1 MTDQVLIYM
10 IVGLNTLC
18 QVMLIWRQKLATT
31 AKWKFCCAAVGI
43 PILIMLSMRLLIA
56 RGSIHSHVAEQSLV
70 EQYITKGSSMLL
82 IIGPWLVT
90 LAAIL
95 TYRRSRALMKTGSSN

>member
-1 MTDQVLIYM
+1 MPDQVLIYM

-31 AKWKFCCAAVGI
+31 AKWKFCCIAVSI
-43 PILIMLSMRLLIA
+43 PVLIMLSMRLLIA
-56 RGSIHSHVAEQSLV
+56 RGAFHSHVVEQSLV
-70 EQYITKGSSMLL
+70 EQYITKCTSILL

-95 TYRRSRALMKTGSSN
+95 TYRRSRALMKKGSAN